1 MKGLIFLIENKVDN
15 FLYKI
20 LNNLP
25 SQDYKWR
32 VTENEVY
39 TKYKEN
45 EKFVFDDFF
54 DKKLYSSEEFI
65 KKIKKDCYL
74 VFCNIQMY
82 KKDSII
88 NEIKTI
94 NDFYKSDCELILL
107 VTDNIYVEVYSKNE
121 DYLSIIK
128 NNLLKSEITKWEY
141 KDIDKRLSMYAHG
154 D

>member
-1 MKGLIFLIENKVDN
+1 
-15 FLYKI
+15 
-20 LNNLP
+20 
-25 SQDYKWR
+25 
-32 VTENEVY
+32 
-39 TKYKEN
+39 
-45 EKFVFDDFF
+45 
-54 DKKLYSSEEFI
+54 
-65 KKIKKDCYL
+65 
-74 VFCNIQMY
+74 MY

-128 NNLLKSEITKWEY
+128 NNLLKAGITKWEY